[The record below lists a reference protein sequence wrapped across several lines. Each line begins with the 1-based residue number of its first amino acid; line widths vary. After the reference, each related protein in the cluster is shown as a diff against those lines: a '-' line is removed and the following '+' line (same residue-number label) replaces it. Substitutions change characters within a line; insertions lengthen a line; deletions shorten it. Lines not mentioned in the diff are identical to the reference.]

1 MPIFEGY
8 GLTETAPF
16 ASYNHRLQFV
26 PGSIGTP
33 VDLVEMK
40 IVDPETGQTCGPGEP
55 GEIAIRG
62 PNVMLGYWNRP
73 EETAAAI
80 RDGWFYSGDIG
91 EVDERGYFYIVDRL
105 KDMIVVGGRKS
116 FRPKS
121 KSAHGSCGGC
131 GGGGR
136 RTVGRSA
143 GRESGRIH
151 RPRVRR
157 RRRRRMRSALI
168 ANGILGLTKSPGKLC
183 LWMTCRET
191 RPERC

>member
-40 IVDPETGQTCGPGEP
+40 IVDPETGQECPAGTP

-73 EETAAAI
+73 DETAAAI

-91 EVDERGYFYIVDRL
+91 EIDEQGYFYIVDRL
-105 KDMIVVGGRKS
+105 KDMIVVSGLKVFPAEVERVLLDHPAVSEAAVVGFADAVLGEKVVALCR
-116 FRPKS
+116 
-121 KSAHGSCGGC
+121 AGI
-131 GGGGR
+131 GGGDD
-136 RTVGRSA
+136 A
-143 GRESGRIH
+143 G
-151 RPRVRR
+151 
-157 RRRRRMRSALI
+157 
-168 ANGILGLTKSPGKLC
+168 
-183 LWMTCRET
+183 
-191 RPERC
+191 